1 MHLHKLDTQF
11 HLDRNTG
18 ELAKIIDRGTRSI
31 NFALS
36 QMIFNVFPIFLEVGL
51 VGSILAYNLGT
62 PYALVAVSTVGVYT
76 AFTVVVSN
84 SRTEIRKAMN
94 REETK
99 ASGKLTDS
107 LINYETVK
115 LFTNEL
121 YETNRYDKSLEG
133 FQKASIYT
141 QTSLSFLNFG
151 QNAIFSVGLTAMM
164 YMCAKG
170 IMIGTATIGDLVLVN
185 GLLFQLSIP
194 LNFIGSV
201 YRELRQAA
209 LDMEAMFKLKMQI
222 PTIAD
227 NANSKP
233 LVWKG
238 GSIKL
243 ENVHFKYPSGA
254 ERGILNGI
262 TMHIPS
268 GKTIAIVGS
277 SGSGKSTI
285 LRLICRF
292 YDSNSGA
299 VLIDDQNTKDITINS
314 LRSSIG
320 VVPQDTVLF
329 NDTLGYNI
337 KYGDLSASNERI
349 EEVSRLAK
357 LDTLVSRLP
366 KGFDTLVGERGL
378 KLSGG
383 EKQRVA
389 IARCLLK
396 DAPIILLDEATSS
409 LDTETEQLVQES
421 LLSLSKKNLDNK
433 NIDNSNNTKTVVIV
447 AHRLST
453 VQSADKIFVLED
465 GKVVEEG
472 NHEELMAKNGRYIE
486 LVTKM
491 K

>member
-18 ELAKIIDRGTRSI
+18 ELAKTIDRGTRSI

-36 QMIFNVFPIFLEVGL
+36 LMIFNVFPIFLEVGL
-51 VGSILAYNLGT
+51 VGGILAYNLGSS
-62 PYALVAVSTVGVYT
+62 YALVAVSTVGVYT

-84 SRTEIRKAMN
+84 TRTKIRKAMN
-94 REETK
+94 QEETK

-133 FQKASIYT
+133 FQKASIKT
-141 QTSLSFLNFG
+141 QTSLSALNFG

-170 IMIGTATIGDLVLVN
+170 IMNGTATVGDLVLVN

-209 LDMEAMFKLKMQI
+209 LDMEAMFKLRLQI

-227 NANSKP
+227 HANSKP
-233 LVWKG
+233 LDWKG

-243 ENVHFKYPSGA
+243 DNVHFKYPSGG
-254 ERGILNGI
+254 ERGILNGV
-262 TMHIPS
+262 TMDIPA

-285 LRLICRF
+285 LRLLCRF
-292 YDSNSGA
+292 YDPDSGS
-299 VLIDDQNTKDITINS
+299 VTIDNQNTKDVLIYS
-314 LRSSIG
+314 LRKHIG
-320 VVPQDTVLF
+320 VVPQDAVLF

-337 KYGDLSASNERI
+337 RYGDLSASDERV
-349 EEVSRLAK
+349 EEVSRLSK
-357 LDTLVSRLP
+357 LDALVSRLP
-366 KGFDTLVGERGL
+366 NGLNTLVGERGL

-383 EKQRVA
+383 EKQRVM
-389 IARCLLK
+389 ISRLLLK
-396 DAPIILLDEATSS
+396 DAPIMLLDEATSA

-421 LLSLSKKNLDNK
+421 LLSLSNK
-433 NIDNSNNTKTVVIV
+433 TKENNSKTVIIV

-472 NHEELMAKNGRYIE
+472 NHAELMEKNGRYIE

-491 K
+491 KY